1 MRESKKLLVIGKVW
15 PEPESSAAGLRILQ
29 IISIFKDNG
38 YSITFS
44 SAASKSD
51 FSADLNQMGISEQPI
66 ELNSSS
72 FNAFVKDLRPDVVLF
87 DRFMIEEQFGWRVA
101 ESVPDAIKILDTEDL
116 HFLRRARELCL
127 KNGRNPIS
135 EYRSYLQNEIMVR
148 ELASIYRCDFSIMIS
163 EYEIDLL
170 QEEMHLP
177 ESKLIYLPLLIHH
190 HEISDVESSPE
201 FNSRQYFVTIGNFL
215 HPPNWDS
222 VLFLKERLWPEIR
235 IELPKAEIHIY
246 GAYPDQNAQNLNNP
260 KDGFIIKGR
269 AENVISTLSNYRV
282 LLAPLR
288 FGAGQKGKL
297 LDAMRA
303 GLPNITTQIGSE
315 GMTGISNWP
324 GYICDDVSSMISNSI
339 ELYSNQSEWDR
350 MKSNVTPLISEQF
363 LFSKFTTRFWNHFEN
378 RLQDIRKLRSNDYLG
393 SVLNYQTN
401 HASKYLGKWIEQK
414 NRKK

>member
-51 FSADLNQMGISEQPI
+51 FSADLNQLGISEQPI

-148 ELASIYRCDFSIMIS
+148 ELASI
-163 EYEIDLL
+163 
-170 QEEMHLP
+170 
-177 ESKLIYLPLLIHH
+177 
-190 HEISDVESSPE
+190 
-201 FNSRQYFVTIGNFL
+201 
-215 HPPNWDS
+215 
-222 VLFLKERLWPEIR
+222 
-235 IELPKAEIHIY
+235 
-246 GAYPDQNAQNLNNP
+246 
-260 KDGFIIKGR
+260 
-269 AENVISTLSNYRV
+269 
-282 LLAPLR
+282 
-288 FGAGQKGKL
+288 
-297 LDAMRA
+297 
-303 GLPNITTQIGSE
+303 
-315 GMTGISNWP
+315 
-324 GYICDDVSSMISNSI
+324 
-339 ELYSNQSEWDR
+339 
-350 MKSNVTPLISEQF
+350 
-363 LFSKFTTRFWNHFEN
+363 
-378 RLQDIRKLRSNDYLG
+378 
-393 SVLNYQTN
+393 
-401 HASKYLGKWIEQK
+401 
-414 NRKK
+414 